1 MLKAALT
8 LLSLL
13 ATPAMAQQFSADIVD
28 LQPNGMQRTLGE
40 SGKLYVSGT
49 KVRIDRADASGTRF
63 LVDTDKAI
71 SYVVAPTERIYMDA
85 KQSSILTELFVPVD
99 PAAPCTTWQTMAK
112 VAGDAAEDGSGQWQ
126 CELAGATEEIDGRS
140 TVKVTMTSPRGI
152 KRTGW
157 IDSALKFLVKTET
170 ADGSVLALRHIEA
183 APQPANLFELPGGL
197 RKYDPAQL
205 IARIKESDVWVEP
218 PK

>member
-99 PAAPCTTWQTMAK
+99 PAAPCTSWQAMAK
-112 VAGDAAEDGSGQWQ
+112 VAGDATEDGTGQWQ
-126 CELAGATEEIDGRS
+126 CELAGGTEEIDGRS

-157 IDSALKFLVKTET
+157 IDPELKFLVKTET
-170 ADGSVLALRHIEA
+170 ADGSVVALRHIDA
-183 APQPANLFELPGGL
+183 APQPASLFELPGGL
-197 RKYDPAQL
+197 HKYDPEQL
-205 IARIKESDVWVEP
+205 IARIKQSDAWVEP